1 MLAIISFLYMN
12 NFFYFSITKVN
23 NAVVNEE
30 RARRSLQFEN
40 LRKAMRQKYDNM
52 LDHVR
57 KNTIDLLNR

>member
-1 MLAIISFLYMN
+1 MN